1 MNINYLDNYLQKIEN
16 DGNIELAESIR
27 RTTES
32 FDAKYLSNYSF
43 ASHEVGL
50 LFGNVQSGK
59 TGQMFGI
66 MCQAAMNGFYAFL
79 LLTTDNTVLQQQT
92 LNRVKRDLTD
102 FLVCDET
109 DSGLFINNQLQKPV
123 VVVLKKNYRVL
134 RLWANVFNTTQ
145 FMRGNALFIVD
156 DEADAASLNTLV
168 NREKQSSINKYIS
181 SIKDE
186 GMCSIYLQVT
196 GTPQSL
202 LLQTEE
208 SGFKPN
214 FTHYFEPGK
223 TYLGGD
229 FFFPQTGKPQCVTY
243 LKDTNTKKLS
253 QQIVLR
259 HLAVSAQ
266 LLCTES
272 SVSNCLVH
280 PSVRQN
286 VHEKFADEIRDSI
299 QWCADNLE
307 GEFETELQ
315 TVYKQLTP
323 SKSNLLEF
331 DTLLSYC
338 KKLIL
343 HDKIQVLIMNGKY
356 DVTEDDYKQGCN
368 FIIGGNTLGRG
379 VTFPQLQT
387 IYYTRF
393 AKTPQADTM
402 WQHSRMFG
410 YDRDPGLM
418 MVYIPQELYK
428 LFSDINATNNSI
440 IAQVKKGI
448 QPRIFYPENLNPTRS
463 TVLDDKHV
471 SIISGGTNYYP
482 SDPDNSTIE
491 EITKQLVNFQDD
503 EPYYMVSLKLIENL
517 LGYIVAGSEFK
528 LSAFKSILKMML
540 AQNPSE
546 QGILVVRR
554 NRNVAQ
560 WTGALLSPN
569 DWKTSNSFPKH
580 VVLTM
585 YQVTGT
591 KGWHGKKLWVPNIKL
606 PNGNVYYEEE

>member
-1 MNINYLDNYLQKIEN
+1 MSVNYLDNYLGKIKDE
-16 DGNIELAESIR
+16 GNIELAESIR
-27 RTTES
+27 KTTES
-32 FDAKYLSNYSF
+32 FDEKYLADYSF

-109 DSGLFINNQLQKPV
+109 DSGLFIDNQLQKPV
-123 VVVLKKNYRVL
+123 VVVLKKNYRIL

-145 FMRGNALFIVD
+145 FMQGNALFIVD

-168 NREKQSSINKYIS
+168 NKDKQSSINKYIS

-202 LLQTEE
+202 LLQTAQ

-223 TYLGGD
+223 SYLGGD
-229 FFFPQTGKPQCVTY
+229 FFFPPSGKPECVTY
-243 LKDTNTKKLS
+243 LTTSKTMTR
-253 QQIVLR
+253 QVVLR

-266 LLCTES
+266 LLGTGS
-272 SVSNCLVH
+272 VVSNCLLH

-286 VHEKFADEIRDSI
+286 VHEKFAKEVREALD
-299 QWCADNLE
+299 WCQDNADGELE
-307 GEFETELQ
+307 SELQ
-315 TVYKQLTP
+315 KVYATLTP
-323 SKSNLLEF
+323 SKRELLGFGKIYSSVKNLLTGK
-331 DTLLSYC
+331 DL
-338 KKLIL
+338 K
-343 HDKIQVLIMNGKY
+343 VLIMNGKY
-356 DVTEDDYKQGCN
+356 DVTEDDYKTGCN
-368 FIIGGNTLGRG
+368 FIVGGNTLGRG
-379 VTFPQLQT
+379 VTFPTLQT
-387 IYYTRF
+387 IYYTRL
-393 AKTPQADTM
+393 AKKPQADTM

-410 YDRDPGLM
+410 YDRDPGMM

-440 IAQVKKGI
+440 ISQIKRGI
-448 QPRIFYPENLNPTRS
+448 EPKIYYPEGLSPTRGV
-463 TVLDDKHV
+463 VLDERHV
-471 SIISGGTNYYP
+471 SVVSGGTNYYP

-491 EITKQLVNFQDD
+491 EITQMLEEFND
-503 EPYYMVSLKLIENL
+503 ETTYYKVSLKLIENL
-517 LGYIVAGSEFK
+517 LDHIVPSSEFR
-528 LSAFKSILKMML
+528 LSTFEAILRMML
-540 AQNPSE
+540 ADNPGE

-554 NRNVAQ
+554 NRDVAQ

-569 DWKTSNSFPKH
+569 DWKTSNSFLGH

-585 YQVTGT
+585 YQVTGM
-591 KGWHGKKLWVPNIKL
+591 KGWHGKKLWIPNIKL
-606 PNGNVYYEEE
+606 PNGKVYYDEN

>member
-1 MNINYLDNYLQKIEN
+1 MDADYLGNYLQKIEN

-27 RTTES
+27 KTTES
-32 FDAKYLSNYSF
+32 FNEKYLANYSF

-109 DSGLFINNQLQKPV
+109 DSGLFIDNQLQKPV

-134 RLWANVFNTTQ
+134 CLWANVFNTTQ
-145 FMRGNALFIVD
+145 FMQGNALFVVD
-156 DEADAASLNTLV
+156 DEADAASLNTMV
-168 NREKQSSINKYIS
+168 NKDKQSSINRYIS
-181 SIKDE
+181 SIKDG

-208 SGFKPN
+208 SGFKPS
-214 FTHYFEPGK
+214 FTHFFEPGK
-223 TYLGGD
+223 TYLGGN
-229 FFFPQTGKPQCVTY
+229 FFFPATGKPECVTY
-243 LKDTNTKKLS
+243 LTDTKKMTR
-253 QQIVLR
+253 QVVLR
-259 HLAVSAQ
+259 HLTTSAQ
-266 LLCTES
+266 LLCTGS
-272 SVSNCLVH
+272 TVSNCLVH

-286 VHEKFADEIRDSI
+286 VHEKFAKEIRDSI
-299 QWCADNLE
+299 DWCISNID
-307 GEFETELQ
+307 GDFEDELHEA
-315 TVYKQLTP
+315 YEQLTP
-323 SKSNLLEF
+323 SRSELQDFEAISSCCRKLLLGNEI
-331 DTLLSYC
+331 
-338 KKLIL
+338 K
-343 HDKIQVLIMNGKY
+343 VLIMNGKY
-356 DVTEDDYKQGCN
+356 DVTEDDYKRGCN

-379 VTFPQLQT
+379 VTFPCLQT
-387 IYYTRF
+387 IYYTRL
-393 AKTPQADTM
+393 AKKPQADTM

-428 LFSDINATNNSI
+428 WFSDINATNNSI
-440 IAQVKKGI
+440 IAQLRKGV
-448 QPRIFYPENLNPTRS
+448 QPRIYYPEGLKPTRS
-463 TVLDDKHV
+463 VVLDDKHV
-471 SIISGGTNYYP
+471 GMLSGGTNYYP

-491 EITKQLVNFQDD
+491 EITKLLAGFQDN
-503 EPYYMVSLKLIENL
+503 EPYYTVSLKLIENV
-517 LGYIVAGSEFK
+517 LGHIVPSPEFK
-528 LSAFKSILKMML
+528 LTAFMSILRMML
-540 AQNPSE
+540 AQNPGE

-569 DWKTSNSFPKH
+569 DWQTSNSFPKR

-591 KGWHGKKLWVPNIKL
+591 KGWHGKKLWVSNIKL
-606 PNGNVYYEEE
+606 PNGNVYYDEE

>member
-1 MNINYLDNYLQKIEN
+1 MDADYLGNYLQKIEN

-27 RTTES
+27 KTTES
-32 FDAKYLSNYSF
+32 FNEKYLANYSF

-109 DSGLFINNQLQKPV
+109 DSGLFIDNQLQKPV

-145 FMRGNALFIVD
+145 FMQGNALFVVD
-156 DEADAASLNTLV
+156 DEADAASLNTMV
-168 NREKQSSINKYIS
+168 NKDKQSSINRYIS
-181 SIKDE
+181 SIKDG

-208 SGFKPN
+208 SGFKPS
-214 FTHYFEPGK
+214 FTHFFEPGK
-223 TYLGGD
+223 TYLGGN
-229 FFFPQTGKPQCVTY
+229 FFFPATGKPECVTY
-243 LKDTNTKKLS
+243 LTDTKKMTR
-253 QQIVLR
+253 QVVLR
-259 HLAVSAQ
+259 HLTTSAQ
-266 LLCTES
+266 LLCTGS
-272 SVSNCLVH
+272 TVSNCLVH

-286 VHEKFADEIRDSI
+286 VHEKFAKEIRDSI
-299 QWCADNLE
+299 DWCISNID
-307 GEFETELQ
+307 GDFEDELHEA
-315 TVYKQLTP
+315 YEQLTP
-323 SKSNLLEF
+323 SRSELQDFEAISSCCRKLLLGNEI
-331 DTLLSYC
+331 
-338 KKLIL
+338 K
-343 HDKIQVLIMNGKY
+343 VLIMNGKY
-356 DVTEDDYKQGCN
+356 DVTEDDYKRGCN

-379 VTFPQLQT
+379 VTFPCLQT
-387 IYYTRF
+387 IYYTRL
-393 AKTPQADTM
+393 AKKPQADTM

-428 LFSDINATNNSI
+428 WFSDINATNNSI
-440 IAQVKKGI
+440 IAQLRKGV
-448 QPRIFYPENLNPTRS
+448 QPRIYYPEGLKPTRS
-463 TVLDDKHV
+463 VVLDDKHV
-471 SIISGGTNYYP
+471 GMLSGGTNYYP

-491 EITKQLVNFQDD
+491 EITKLLAGFQDN
-503 EPYYMVSLKLIENL
+503 EPYYTVSLKLIENV
-517 LGYIVAGSEFK
+517 LGHIVPSPEFK
-528 LSAFKSILKMML
+528 LTAFMSILRMML
-540 AQNPSE
+540 AQNPGE

-569 DWKTSNSFPKH
+569 DWQTSNSFPKR

-591 KGWHGKKLWVPNIKL
+591 KGWHGKKLWVSNIKL
-606 PNGNVYYEEE
+606 PNGNVYYDEE

>member
-1 MNINYLDNYLQKIEN
+1 MDADYLGNYLQKIEN

-27 RTTES
+27 KTTES
-32 FDAKYLSNYSF
+32 FNEKYLANYSF

-109 DSGLFINNQLQKPV
+109 DSGLFIDNQLQKPV

-134 RLWANVFNTTQ
+134 RLWTNVFNTTQ
-145 FMRGNALFIVD
+145 FMQGNALFVVD
-156 DEADAASLNTLV
+156 DEADAASLNTMV
-168 NREKQSSINKYIS
+168 NKDKQSSINRYIS
-181 SIKDE
+181 SIKDG

-208 SGFKPN
+208 SGFKPS

-223 TYLGGD
+223 TYLGGN
-229 FFFPQTGKPQCVTY
+229 FFFPATGKPECVTY
-243 LKDTNTKKLS
+243 LTDTKKMTR
-253 QQIVLR
+253 QVVLR
-259 HLAVSAQ
+259 HLTTSAQ
-266 LLCTES
+266 LLCTGS
-272 SVSNCLVH
+272 TVSNCLVH

-286 VHEKFADEIRDSI
+286 VHEKFAREIRDSI
-299 QWCADNLE
+299 DWCISNID
-307 GEFETELQ
+307 GDFEDELREA
-315 TVYKQLTP
+315 YEQLTP
-323 SKSNLLEF
+323 SKSELQDFGTISSCCRKLLLGNEI
-331 DTLLSYC
+331 
-338 KKLIL
+338 K
-343 HDKIQVLIMNGKY
+343 VLIMNGKY
-356 DVTEDDYKQGCN
+356 DVTEDDYKRGCN
-368 FIIGGNTLGRG
+368 FVIGGNTLGRG
-379 VTFPQLQT
+379 VTFPCLQT
-387 IYYTRF
+387 IYYTRL
-393 AKTPQADTM
+393 AKKPQADTM

-428 LFSDINATNNSI
+428 WFSDINATNNSI
-440 IAQVKKGI
+440 IAQLRKGV
-448 QPRIFYPENLNPTRS
+448 QPRIYYPEGLKPTRS
-463 TVLDDKHV
+463 VVLDDKHV
-471 SIISGGTNYYP
+471 SMLSGGTNYYP

-491 EITKQLVNFQDD
+491 EITKLLAGFQDN
-503 EPYYMVSLKLIENL
+503 EPYYTVSLKLIENV
-517 LGYIVAGSEFK
+517 LGHIVPSPEFK
-528 LSAFKSILKMML
+528 LTAFMSILRMML
-540 AQNPSE
+540 AQNPGE

-569 DWKTSNSFPKH
+569 DWQTSNSFPKR

-591 KGWHGKKLWVPNIKL
+591 KGWHGKKLWVSNIKL
-606 PNGNVYYEEE
+606 PNGNVYYDEE

>member
-1 MNINYLDNYLQKIEN
+1 MNDNYLENYLQKIE
-16 DGNIELAESIR
+16 DEGNIELAKSIR
-27 RTTES
+27 KTTES
-32 FDAKYLSNYSF
+32 FDEKYLSGYSF
-43 ASHEVGL
+43 ASHEIGL

-109 DSGLFINNQLQKPV
+109 DSGLFIDNQLQKPV

-145 FMRGNALFIVD
+145 FMQGNALFIVD
-156 DEADAASLNTLV
+156 DEADAASLNTMV
-168 NREKQSSINKYIS
+168 NKDKQSSINRYIS

-208 SGFKPN
+208 SGFKPG

-229 FFFPQTGKPQCVTY
+229 FFFPTDGKPQCVTY
-243 LKDTNTKKLS
+243 LTDTKKMTR
-253 QQIVLR
+253 QVVLR

-266 LLCTES
+266 LLGAGS

-286 VHEKFADEIRDSI
+286 VHEKYAKEVRESI

-307 GEFETELQ
+307 GDFETELHE
-315 TVYKQLTP
+315 VYEHLTP
-323 SKSNLLEF
+323 SKTELLEF

-338 KKLIL
+338 KNLIL
-343 HDKIQVLIMNGKY
+343 DNEIQVLIMNGKY
-356 DVTEDDYKQGCN
+356 DVTEDDYKKGCN

-379 VTFPQLQT
+379 VTFPHLQT
-387 IYYTRF
+387 IYYTRL
-393 AKTPQADTM
+393 AKKPQADTM

-418 MVYIPQELYK
+418 MIYIPQELYK
-428 LFSDINATNNSI
+428 HFSDINATNNSI
-440 IAQVKKGI
+440 IAQIRKGI
-448 QPRIFYPENLNPTRS
+448 HPKIYYPESLKPTRGA
-463 TVLDDKHV
+463 VLDDKHV
-471 SIISGGTNYYP
+471 SMLSGGTNYYP

-491 EITKQLVNFQDD
+491 EITKQLTSFQDD
-503 EPYYMVSLKLIENL
+503 EPYYKVSLKLIDNI
-517 LGYIVAGSEFK
+517 LGHIVPSSEFK
-528 LSAFKSILKMML
+528 LSAFKSILEMML
-540 AQNPSE
+540 AQNPGE

-569 DWKTSNSFPKH
+569 DWQTSNSFPQY

-606 PNGNVYYEEE
+606 PNGNVYYDEE

>member
-1 MNINYLDNYLQKIEN
+1 MNDNYLENYLQKIED
-16 DGNIELAESIR
+16 DGNIELAKSIR
-27 RTTES
+27 KTTES
-32 FDAKYLSNYSF
+32 FDRKYLSGYSF

-66 MCQAAMNGFYAFL
+66 MCKAAMNGFYAFL

-145 FMRGNALFIVD
+145 FMQGNALFIVD
-156 DEADAASLNTLV
+156 DEADAASLNTMV
-168 NREKQSSINKYIS
+168 NKDKQSSINRYIS
-181 SIKDE
+181 SIKNE

-208 SGFKPN
+208 SGFKPS

-229 FFFPQTGKPQCVTY
+229 FFFPTGGKPKCVTY
-243 LKDTNTKKLS
+243 LADTKKMTR
-253 QQIVLR
+253 QVVLR

-266 LLCTES
+266 LLGTGS
-272 SVSNCLVH
+272 SVANCLIH
-280 PSVRQN
+280 PSVRQD
-286 VHEKFADEIRDSI
+286 VHEKFAKEVRDSI
-299 QWCADNLE
+299 QWCLDNLE
-307 GEFETELQ
+307 GDFETKLHEI
-315 TVYKQLTP
+315 YECLTP
-323 SKSNLLEF
+323 SKSDLLEF
-331 DTLLSYC
+331 GTLLPYC

-343 HDKIQVLIMNGKY
+343 SNKIQVLVMNGKY
-356 DVTEDDYKQGCN
+356 DVKEDDYKKGCN

-379 VTFPQLQT
+379 VTFPRLQT
-387 IYYTRF
+387 IYYTRL
-393 AKTPQADTM
+393 AKKPQADTM

-440 IAQVKKGI
+440 IAQIRKGI
-448 QPRIFYPENLNPTRS
+448 RPKIHYPESLKPTRS
-463 TVLDDKHV
+463 AVLDDKHISV
-471 SIISGGTNYYP
+471 LSGGTNYYP

-491 EITKQLVNFQDD
+491 EITKQLIGFQDD
-503 EPYYMVSLKLIENL
+503 EPYYKVSLKLIENI
-517 LGYIVAGSEFK
+517 LGHIVPSSEFR
-528 LSAFKSILKMML
+528 LAAFKSILEMML
-540 AQNPSE
+540 AQNPGE

-569 DWKTSNSFPKH
+569 DRQTSNSFPQQ

-591 KGWHGKKLWVPNIKL
+591 KGWRGKKLWVPNIKL
-606 PNGNVYYEEE
+606 PDGNVYYDEE

>member
-1 MNINYLDNYLQKIEN
+1 MSVNYLDNYLGKIKDE
-16 DGNIELAESIR
+16 GNIELAESIR
-27 RTTES
+27 KTTES
-32 FDAKYLSNYSF
+32 FDEKYLANYSF

-109 DSGLFINNQLQKPV
+109 DSGLFIDNQLQKPV

-145 FMRGNALFIVD
+145 FMQGNALFIVD

-168 NREKQSSINKYIS
+168 NKDKQSSINKYIS

-202 LLQTEE
+202 LLQTAQ

-223 TYLGGD
+223 SYLGGD
-229 FFFPQTGKPQCVTY
+229 FFFPTSGKPDCVTY
-243 LKDTNTKKLS
+243 LTTSKTMTR
-253 QQIVLR
+253 QVVLR

-266 LLCTES
+266 LLGTGS
-272 SVSNCLVH
+272 VVSNCLLH

-286 VHEKFADEIRDSI
+286 VHEKFAKEVREALDWCRDN
-299 QWCADNLE
+299 ANGELE
-307 GEFETELQ
+307 SELQ
-315 TVYKQLTP
+315 KVYATLTP
-323 SKSNLLEF
+323 SKRELLGFDEIYSSVKNLLTDEDF
-331 DTLLSYC
+331 
-338 KKLIL
+338 K
-343 HDKIQVLIMNGKY
+343 VLIMNGKY
-356 DVTEDDYKQGCN
+356 DVTEDDYKTGCN

-379 VTFPQLQT
+379 VTFPALQT
-387 IYYTRF
+387 IYYTRL
-393 AKTPQADTM
+393 AKKPQADTM

-410 YDRDPGLM
+410 YDRDPGMM

-440 IAQVKKGI
+440 ISQIKQGI
-448 QPRIFYPENLNPTRS
+448 EPKIYYPEGLSPTRGV
-463 TVLDDKHV
+463 VLDERHV
-471 SIISGGTNYYP
+471 SVLSGGTNYYP

-491 EITKQLVNFQDD
+491 EITRLLAGFSD
-503 EPYYMVSLKLIENL
+503 ETTYYKVSLKLIENL
-517 LGYIVAGSEFK
+517 LEHIVPGSEFR
-528 LSAFKSILKMML
+528 LSTFEAILRMML
-540 AQNPSE
+540 ADNPGE

-554 NRNVAQ
+554 NRDVAQ

-569 DWKTSNSFPKH
+569 DWRTSNSFPGN

-585 YQVTGT
+585 YQVTGN
-591 KGWHGKKLWVPNIKL
+591 KGWHGKQLWVPNIKL
-606 PNGNVYYEEE
+606 PSGKVYYDEN

>member
-1 MNINYLDNYLQKIEN
+1 MDADYLGNYLQKIEN

-27 RTTES
+27 KTTES
-32 FDAKYLSNYSF
+32 FNEKYLANYSF

-109 DSGLFINNQLQKPV
+109 DSGLFIDNQLQKPV

-145 FMRGNALFIVD
+145 FMQGNALFVVD
-156 DEADAASLNTLV
+156 DEADAASLNTMV
-168 NREKQSSINKYIS
+168 NKDKQSSINRYIS
-181 SIKDE
+181 SIKDG

-208 SGFKPN
+208 SGFKPS

-223 TYLGGD
+223 TYLGGN
-229 FFFPQTGKPQCVTY
+229 FFFPATGKPECVTY
-243 LKDTNTKKLS
+243 LTDTKKMTRRV
-253 QQIVLR
+253 VLR
-259 HLAVSAQ
+259 HLTTSAQ
-266 LLCTES
+266 LLCTGS
-272 SVSNCLVH
+272 TVSNCLVH

-286 VHEKFADEIRDSI
+286 VHEKFAKEIRDSI
-299 QWCADNLE
+299 DWCISNID
-307 GEFETELQ
+307 GDFEDELHEAYERLTPIKSELQ
-315 TVYKQLTP
+315 DFGAISSCCRK
-323 SKSNLLEF
+323 LLLGNEI
-331 DTLLSYC
+331 
-338 KKLIL
+338 K
-343 HDKIQVLIMNGKY
+343 VLIMNGKY
-356 DVTEDDYKQGCN
+356 DVTEDDYKRGYN
-368 FIIGGNTLGRG
+368 FVIGGNTLGRG
-379 VTFPQLQT
+379 VTFPCLQT
-387 IYYTRF
+387 IYYTRL
-393 AKTPQADTM
+393 AKKPQADTM

-428 LFSDINATNNSI
+428 WFSDINATNNSI
-440 IAQVKKGI
+440 IAQLRKGV
-448 QPRIFYPENLNPTRS
+448 QPRIYYPEGLKPTRS
-463 TVLDDKHV
+463 VVLDDKHV
-471 SIISGGTNYYP
+471 SMLSGGTNYYP

-491 EITKQLVNFQDD
+491 EITKLLAGFQDN
-503 EPYYMVSLKLIENL
+503 EPYYTVSLKLIENV
-517 LGYIVAGSEFK
+517 LGHIIPSPEFK
-528 LSAFKSILKMML
+528 LTAFMSILRMML
-540 AQNPSE
+540 AQNPGE

-569 DWKTSNSFPKH
+569 DWQTSNSFPKR

-591 KGWHGKKLWVPNIKL
+591 KGWHGKKLWVSNIKL
-606 PNGNVYYEEE
+606 PNGNVYYDEE

>member
-1 MNINYLDNYLQKIEN
+1 MNNNYLENYLQKIEDN
-16 DGNIELAESIR
+16 GNNELAQSIKK
-27 RTTES
+27 TTES
-32 FDAKYLSNYSF
+32 FDEKYLLNYSF

-66 MCQAAMNGFYAFL
+66 MCKAAMNGFYAFL

-109 DSGLFINNQLQKPV
+109 DSGLFIDNQLQKPV

-134 RLWANVFNTTQ
+134 RLWANVFNTAQ
-145 FMRGNALFIVD
+145 FMQGNALFIVD
-156 DEADAASLNTLV
+156 DEADAASLNTMV
-168 NREKQSSINKYIS
+168 NKDKQSSINRYIS

-208 SGFKPN
+208 SGFKPS

-229 FFFPQTGKPQCVTY
+229 FFFPTNGKPKCITY
-243 LKDTNTKKLS
+243 LMDTKKMTR
-253 QQIVLR
+253 QVVLR
-259 HLAVSAQ
+259 HIAVSAQ
-266 LLCTES
+266 LLGTGS
-272 SVSNCLVH
+272 SVSNCLIH

-286 VHEKFADEIRDSI
+286 VHEKFAKEVRDSI
-299 QWCADNLE
+299 QWCVDNLE
-307 GEFETELQ
+307 GDFETELHEI
-315 TVYKQLTP
+315 YEHLM
-323 SKSNLLEF
+323 SSNNDLLEF
-331 DTLLSYC
+331 GALLSYC

-343 HDKIQVLIMNGKY
+343 NNEIQVLIMNGKY
-356 DVTEDDYKQGCN
+356 DITEDDYKKGCN

-379 VTFPQLQT
+379 VTFPHLQT
-387 IYYTRF
+387 IYYTRL
-393 AKTPQADTM
+393 AKKPQADTM

-410 YDRDPGLM
+410 YDRDPELM

-440 IAQVKKGI
+440 IAQIRKGI
-448 QPRIFYPENLNPTRS
+448 QPKIYYPESLKPTRG
-463 TVLDDKHV
+463 TVLDDRHV
-471 SIISGGTNYYP
+471 SVLSGGTNYYP

-491 EITKQLVNFQDD
+491 EITKQLMGFQDD
-503 EPYYMVSLKLIENL
+503 EPYYTVSLKLIENI
-517 LGYIVAGSEFK
+517 LGHIIPSSEFK
-528 LSAFKSILKMML
+528 LAAFRSILKMML
-540 AQNPSE
+540 AQNPGE

-569 DWKTSNSFPKH
+569 DWRTSNSFPNR

-591 KGWHGKKLWVPNIKL
+591 KGWHGKKLWIPNIKL
-606 PNGNVYYEEE
+606 PNGNVYYDEE